1 MTIATRPL
9 RAALAGI
16 LILAASAVRAEA
28 QSPAPNECRLE
39 FTRANNMWG
48 SAADSYKNLGRE
60 SITLQ
65 PGQKKPFATD
75 WKYEKTRNDGQNY
88 YGSHGRT
95 YHNRGT
101 RVVKVT
107 VKPDPVHIYPFFLEP
122 GQSNER
128 LKGDIVEVSCP

>member
-1 MTIATRPL
+1 MNIAIRPL
-9 RAALAGI
+9 RTALAGI

-28 QSPAPNECRLE
+28 QPPASNDCRLE

-48 SAADSYKNLGRE
+48 SAADSYRNLGVE

-65 PGQKKPFATD
+65 AGQKKPFATD

-107 VKPDPVHIYPFFLEP
+107 IKPNAVAIHSFFLEP
-122 GQSNER
+122 GQSEDR
-128 LKGDIVEVSCP
+128 FKGDIVEVSCP